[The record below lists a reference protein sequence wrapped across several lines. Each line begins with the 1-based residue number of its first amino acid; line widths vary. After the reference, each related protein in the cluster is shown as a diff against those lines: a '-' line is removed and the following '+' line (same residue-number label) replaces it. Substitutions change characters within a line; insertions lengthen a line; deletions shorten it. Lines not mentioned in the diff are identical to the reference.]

1 MNSKFLEGLN
11 EKQKEAVLCTEGPLL
26 LVAGAG
32 AGKTKTIT
40 HRIMKIIENGVSPSE
55 ILAITFTNKAGKEMK
70 NRIESMLLENKELF
84 LKSQKTFPTIKT
96 FHSLGVLILKEN
108 ADILKIP
115 RHFSILDKS
124 DSKKIIKKALEE
136 LSYDPKEHLD
146 KVSAII
152 SSEKSLGV
160 DLEEFSNKSFND
172 FSIDLTK
179 KVWDIY
185 EKTKKKEGSLDFDD
199 LLLIT
204 LKLLEKNRDVL
215 DKYQERFR
223 YISVD
228 EYQDTNKVQDKIVSL
243 IAEKYKNICVVGDSD
258 QNIYSWRGADIKNML
273 LFEKKYEKCK
283 VILLEQNYRSTKN
296 IISASN
302 QIIQKNN
309 QRIDKNLF
317 TLNNEGEKIS
327 IFEGFTEAD
336 EAHFIAQKSKELIEA
351 GKKPS
356 EIAVL
361 YRANFQSRILEEA
374 FLAYAVSYQMIGTK
388 FFERKEV
395 KDCISYIKAS
405 LNKDNFGDFIR
416 VVNVPAR
423 GIGKT
428 SILKIK
434 SGEENLLPFKTQ
446 EKIENFRK
454 ILEKIADFIKTN
466 KVSDSIRYTI
476 EISGLKKE
484 LQESKKEEDFERL
497 ENIMELVS
505 LGTYYDSTF
514 GEDGMELFLTEVSL
528 LTDEDEMK
536 KEKEGVKLMTV
547 HGSKG
552 LEFDT
557 VFISGLEE
565 DLFPHQRFGKQKDKK
580 DEEEERRLCY
590 VAITRAKKKLYL
602 CHSQT
607 RVIFGEKKINSPSRF
622 IEEIDEDL
630 KEYEKKNLISFN
642 TGSYFKIDF

>member
-11 EKQKEAVLCTEGPLL
+11 EEQKKAVLCTEGPLL

-40 HRIMKIIENGVSPSE
+40 HRIMKIIENGVHPSN

-70 NRIESMLLENKELF
+70 DRIEGMLLENPELF
-84 LKSQKTFPTIKT
+84 IKSNKTFPTIKT

-108 ADILKIP
+108 ADVLKIP
-115 RHFSILDKS
+115 RHFNILDKS

-146 KVSAII
+146 KVSSII

-160 DLEEFSNKSFND
+160 DIEEFVNKGFSD

-179 KVWDIY
+179 KVWLMY

-199 LLLIT
+199 LLLMT
-204 LKLLEKNRDVL
+204 LKLFEKNRDIL
-215 DKYQERFR
+215 DRYQERFK

-243 IAEKYKNICVVGDSD
+243 IAEKYENICVVGDSD

-273 LFEKKYEKCK
+273 LFEKKYPKCQ

-317 TLNNEGEKIS
+317 TLNDDGEKIS

-336 EAHFIAQKSKELIEA
+336 EAHFIAQKTKDLIEN
-351 GKKPS
+351 GKKPN

-374 FLAYAVSYQMIGTK
+374 FLAYAVPYQMIGTK

-405 LNKDNFGDFIR
+405 LNRENVADFTR

-428 SILKIK
+428 TILKIE
-434 SGEENLLPFKTQ
+434 SGQEELLPFKTQ
-446 EKIENFRK
+446 EKILNFRK

-484 LQESKKEEDFERL
+484 LEESKKEEDFERL
-497 ENIMELVS
+497 QNIMELVS
-505 LGTYYDSTF
+505 LGTYYDKNF

-528 LTDEDEMK
+528 LTDEDDIK
-536 KEKEGVKLMTV
+536 KEKDGVKLMTI

-565 DLFPHQRFGKQKDKK
+565 DLFPHQRFSKERDKK

-607 RVIFGEKKINSPSRF
+607 RIIFGEKKINSPSRF
-622 IEEIDEDL
+622 IEEIDEGL

-642 TGSYFKIDF
+642 TGGYFKIDF